1 MKLNLDPLQDEIL
14 FDDVSVACATLQY
27 YLTLFYLKMRDV
39 DRYSESQARTM
50 MMILFDQII
59 DNGESSI
66 QRVQNRY
73 KKNNDDK
80 EQNQ

>member
-14 FDDVSVACATLQY
+14 FEDVSVACATLQY
-27 YLTLFYLKMRDV
+27 YLTLLYLKMRDV

-59 DNGESSI
+59 DNGEDSI
-66 QRVQNRY
+66 ERVRNRKY
-73 KKNNDDK
+73 EDTDDK